1 MENQE
6 LITNY
11 QNSSGRFILA
21 TSILDTR
28 ELEAPEILKIYKQ
41 QHD

>member
-6 LITNY
+6 LITND

-21 TSILDTR
+21 TNILDTR
-28 ELEAPEILKIYKQ
+28 ELEAPEILKIYNQ